1 MKNGEQYT
9 LRFLFAKENPIIAPW
24 LQDFSVLLAASDDGI
39 NMNRMSEMTWQKS
52 KIKTEKRRSRLR
64 LVKTPAAVLVRRE

>member
-52 KIKTEKRRSRLR
+52 KIKNGEAPFKTASGENTRSG
-64 LVKTPAAVLVRRE
+64 VAPS